1 MVGDDAKRRN
11 GLMVSGQ
18 SGDACGDCR
27 VFGVGLPTA
36 LLGDISFVTVHEFEV
51 IRELALGD
59 LSLFGELDVFSSI
72 NCK

>member
-27 VFGVGLPTA
+27 VFGVSSPTA
-36 LLGDISFVTVHEFEV
+36 LLGVSSFEDVHEFEV
-51 IRELALGD
+51 IGGLTLGD
-59 LSLFGELDVFSSI
+59 LSRLGEFDVFSSI